1 MHPFNRGSQYKCY
14 LILIKHT
21 WNTELSFLE
30 VNKHRSVWSVT
41 CKSENSILKLDLTW
55 LEVIF
60 LSLLRLWC
68 RDYHYFQWQY
78 WDRERRDSFRYMLL
92 FWQVLSRI
100 AAFFDVKR
108 NFRLGLIG
116 NAKLEL
122 KCIVVISLMLHAR
135 TGFRKTVCFP

>member
-1 MHPFNRGSQYKCY
+1 MLFNLNKT
-14 LILIKHT
+14 T
-21 WNTELSFLE
+21 WNTESSFLE
-30 VNKHRSVWSVT
+30 VNKRRSVWSVT

-55 LEVIF
+55 LEVF
-60 LSLLRLWC
+60 LSLLKLWC
-68 RDYHYFQWQY
+68 RDYHYFKWQR
-78 WDRERRDSFRYMLL
+78 WDRERGDSFRYMLF

-122 KCIVVISLMLHAR
+122 KCTVVISLMLHAR
-135 TGFRKTVCFP
+135 TGFRKTVRFP